1 MAPPVRRK
9 KPVSHRGDGA
19 RDRIVA
25 AALEA
30 LVEGD
35 GEFEIGTGRRGAVFE
50 MAALNVAQGQRRGFI
65 AADIDPNV
73 AAAAII
79 GGINQAVAQAISSRR
94 RPASDQLAERLW
106 SFIAGGLSLEQQ
118 AK

>member
-19 RDRIVA
+19 RARIVA

-35 GEFEIGTGRRGAVFE
+35 GDSPSPCLQCISVAGYRAVPVLR
-50 MAALNVAQGQRRGFI
+50 AR
-65 AADIDPNV
+65 
-73 AAAAII
+73 
-79 GGINQAVAQAISSRR
+79 IS
-94 RPASDQLAERLW
+94 
-106 SFIAGGLSLEQQ
+106 EQQ
-118 AK
+118 